1 MGPSKASGERKA
13 DSEYIKLAGY
23 PDSSGFL
30 GYYPLNHLGDP
41 FLKRYELGLEELPY
55 GSYWFVIE
63 KNRFKVYREDV
74 KLGEEKKKQLKRVE
88 GKKVTIEIQRG
99 MGTNQHTYKWG

>member
-1 MGPSKASGERKA
+1 MGSAYSSGERRV

-41 FLKRYELGLEELPY
+41 FLKRYELELEEFPC
-55 GSYWFVIE
+55 GTHWFMIE
-63 KNRFKVYREDV
+63 KKRFKVYREDV

-88 GKKVTIEIQRG
+88 GKKVTIKIQQG